1 MHTIAEIEAN
11 WQAHTSNRQTATFGM
26 GCFWSP
32 DARFG
37 ALPGV
42 IRTRTGFAGGITSNP
57 VYRQMGDHTET
68 VQIEFDPDILSFEEI
83 LHIFWANHTSTNRTE
98 YKDRQY
104 MSLLFYHNDEQRQTI
119 EQVRRELEMKRNEQI
134 ETEIQPFSVFTPAEE
149 RHQKY
154 HLKRFKR
161 AAEKL
166 ASVFT
171 TPASFT
177 DSTLT
182 ARLNGFV
189 KEYTT
194 LSQIEEEI
202 RLWAISDSDKEEL
215 SAFVRGLRW

>member
-1 MHTIAEIEAN
+1 MNTIADIEAKN
-11 WQAHTSNRQTATFGM
+11 QEEILTPQTATFGM

-37 ALPGV
+37 AMSGV
-42 IRTRTGFAGGITSNP
+42 IRTRTGFAGGTTASP
-57 VYRQMGDHTET
+57 SYRKMGDHTET
-68 VQIEFDPDILSFEEI
+68 VQIEFDPSVLSFEDI
-83 LHIFWANHTSTNRTE
+83 IRAFWAHHTSTNRTDYGE
-98 YKDRQY
+98 RQY
-104 MSLLFYHNDEQRQTI
+104 LSLLFYHDEQQKQTI
-119 EQVRRELEMKRNEQI
+119 ERVKRELEDERNERI
-134 ETEIQPFSVFTPAEE
+134 ETEIGPFSAFTQAEE

-166 ASVFT
+166 SAHF
-171 TPASFT
+171 PLPDSFT

-194 LSQIEEEI
+194 LDKIEEEVQG
-202 RLWAISDSDKEEL
+202 WAIPDQSKEQL
-215 SAFVRGLRW
+215 ADFIRGLRW